1 MYLIFPPYNSF
12 TSAQA
17 IVLGDVTYGACCI
30 DDFTAISLGCDMLI
44 HYGHSCLGMCTFVPS
59 FLIVLI
65 VIAVPIDAVTI
76 KTLYIFVEIS
86 IDSQHL
92 TETIR
97 SNFPASR
104 SVFKEQLSQ
113 FDEAGYIPSG
123 SVLRSLSHL
132 RIGNGNEEADSSG
145 EAYHSPEEPTR
156 LALVSTIQFAAALQ
170 TLRDDLSD

>member
-1 MYLIFPPYNSF
+1 
-12 TSAQA
+12 
-17 IVLGDVTYGACCI
+17 
-30 DDFTAISLGCDMLI
+30 ML
-44 HYGHSCLGMCTFVPS
+44 S
-59 FLIVLI
+59 FLTTNT
-65 VIAVPIDAVTI
+65 VPVDTVTI

-86 IDSQHL
+86 LDSRHL
-92 TETIR
+92 SQTVRLNI
-97 SNFPASR
+97 PASR

-145 EAYHSPEEPTR
+145 EAYHSPEEPTC